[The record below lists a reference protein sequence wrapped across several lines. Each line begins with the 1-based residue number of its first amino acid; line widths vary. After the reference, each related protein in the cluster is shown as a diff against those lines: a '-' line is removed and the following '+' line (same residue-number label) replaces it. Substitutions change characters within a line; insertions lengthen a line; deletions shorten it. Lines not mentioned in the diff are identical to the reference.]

1 MCGYRKGFSTQQALL
16 ALTENWG
23 KSLDNKGFGG
33 ALLMDLS
40 KAFATLNHELLIAKL
55 HAYGFNRSSIKF
67 LHSYF
72 SNRWYK
78 NKVNNKFS
86 FWTELLKDAPQGLV
100 FRSSSFQYILK

>member
-1 MCGYRKGFSTQQALL
+1 MCGYRKGFSIQQALL
-16 ALTENWG
+16 ALTESWG

-40 KAFATLNHELLIAKL
+40 EAFATLNHELLIAKL